1 MLENLFIVYA
11 IFAFFS
17 LGATLGLFT
26 RGQKYHA
33 YFTYIP
39 SVFASLLTIILSLA
53 VFSSENTHLTFFNV
67 QHLFD
72 FEIFIDGVSAFFLL
86 IIGLISFAVSIYSLS
101 YSKKFDDKK
110 NNSALGMLFNVFIVL

>member
-1 MLENLFIVYA
+1 MSENLSILYI

-17 LGATLGLFT
+17 LGVTLGLFT

-39 SVFASLLTIILSLA
+39 STFASFLTIILS
-53 VFSSENTHLTFFNV
+53 VTIFSSEDIHLTFFNI

-72 FEIFIDGVSAFFLL
+72 FEIFIDGVAAFFLL

-110 NNSALGMLFNVFIVL
+110 NNSALGM